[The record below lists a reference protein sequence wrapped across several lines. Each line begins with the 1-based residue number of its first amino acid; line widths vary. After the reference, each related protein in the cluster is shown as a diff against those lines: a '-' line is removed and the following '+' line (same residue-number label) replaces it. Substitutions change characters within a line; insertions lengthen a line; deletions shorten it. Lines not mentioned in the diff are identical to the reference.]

1 MLGFLLHNPLVE
13 RNFMTSTTDTPLQI
27 EEIQKEGYH
36 KILRIREPS
45 VGLDAIIC
53 IHNTSMGPTL
63 GGARMYPYANFE
75 AALTDA
81 MRLARGMTLKSAVAE
96 VGFGGAKSVIIGNP
110 KSDKTEALLEAYG
123 MAVEFLKGEYICA
136 EDSGISTTDL
146 EIVRRTN
153 PYLVG
158 LAQDNSSG
166 DPSPYTAYGVYRGMQ
181 ACCKRVFGSEDLKG
195 KVIAIQGLGSVGAR
209 LAEALFWS
217 GAKLIVAD
225 IDQVKVQKA
234 AKKYGAQVAS
244 VHDIHSVPCDIFAPC
259 ALGGGLNQETI
270 PQLQCKIVAGCANN
284 QLLEDKDGALLLE
297 RGILYAPDFVIN
309 AGGLINV
316 SYELDK
322 EGYIPQK
329 SFHKVGKIYDQLMA
343 VFDIASKNASSTHE
357 AAFALAEHRL
367 RYGIGKRTEPVY
379 FHHADVTV
387 YVN

>member
-1 MLGFLLHNPLVE
+1 
-13 RNFMTSTTDTPLQI
+13 MTSAIDINLQI

-53 IHNTSMGPTL
+53 MHNIYMGPTL

-81 MRLARGMTLKSAVAE
+81 MRLARGMTLKAAVAE
-96 VGFGGAKSVIIGNP
+96 VGFGGAKSVIIANP
-110 KSDKTEALLEAYG
+110 RTDKTEALLEAYG
-123 MAVEFLKGEYICA
+123 MAVEHLKGKYICA
-136 EDSGISTTDL
+136 EDSGISAEDL

-158 LAQDNSSG
+158 LAQDTSSG
-166 DPSPYTAYGVYRGMQ
+166 DPSPYTAYGCYRGLQ
-181 ACCKRVFGSEDLKG
+181 ATAKRVFGSEDLKG

-225 IDQVKVQKA
+225 IDAAKVAKA

-244 VHDIHSVPCDIFAPC
+244 IHDIHSVPCDIFCPC
-259 ALGGGLNQETI
+259 AMGGGLNQETI

-284 QLLEDKDGALLLE
+284 QLLEDKDADLLRD

-322 EGYIPQK
+322 EGYKPQK
-329 SFHKVGKIYDQLMA
+329 SFHKVGKIYDQLVA
-343 VFDIASKNASSTHE
+343 VFDIADKNGTSTHA

-367 RYGIGKRTEPVY
+367 KYGIGRRTENIHL
-379 FHHADVTV
+379 HHADLTV